1 MAKDKREETF
11 EEEDFLVEMRDDEGN
26 VYYYA
31 EEMIIPVNGENF
43 AILVEVHTDEEEEGA
58 EHEPHCHCH
67 EDGGECGCGC
77 DEDSVIIAKIVVNE
91 DGEEEYVE
99 PTDEEFEA
107 VQEAYEKLMYE
118 ADEEE

>member
-11 EEEDFLVEMRDDEGN
+11 EEEDFLVEMSDDEGN

-43 AILVEVHTDEEEEGA
+43 AILVEVHSDDEEH
-58 EHEPHCHCH
+58 EHHCHCH
-67 EDGGECGCGC
+67 EDGGECDC
-77 DEDSVIIAKIVVNE
+77 EDDAVIIAKIVVNE

-107 VQEAYEKLMYE
+107 VQEAYDKLMYE
-118 ADEEE
+118 GEEEE

>member
-11 EEEDFLVEMRDDEGN
+11 EEEDFLVEMSDDEGN

-43 AILVEVHTDEEEEGA
+43 AILVEVHADDEEH
-58 EHEPHCHCH
+58 EHHCHCH
-67 EDGGECGCGC
+67 EDGGECDC
-77 DEDSVIIAKIVVNE
+77 EDDAVIIAKIVVNE

-107 VQEAYEKLMYE
+107 VQEAYDKLMYE
-118 ADEEE
+118 GEEEE

>member
-11 EEEDFLVEMRDDEGN
+11 EEEDFLVEMSDDEGN

-43 AILVEVHTDEEEEGA
+43 AILVEVHDEDEEH
-58 EHEPHCHCH
+58 EHEHHCHCH
-67 EDGGECGCGC
+67 EDGGECGCDC
-77 DEDSVIIAKIVVNE
+77 DDDSVIIAKIVVNE
-91 DGEEEYVE
+91 NGEEEYVE

-118 ADEEE
+118 GEEEE

>member
-1 MAKDKREETF
+1 MAKDKREENF
-11 EEEDFLVEMRDDEGN
+11 EEEDFLVEMSDDEGN

-43 AILVEVHTDEEEEGA
+43 AILVEVHDEDEEH
-58 EHEPHCHCH
+58 EHEHHCHCH
-67 EDGGECGCGC
+67 EDGGECGCDC
-77 DEDSVIIAKIVVNE
+77 DDDSVIIAKIVVNE

-118 ADEEE
+118 GEEEE